1 VASGREHNCRRV
13 VAVLQS
19 HPGISRTDVA
29 RRTGLSRPTVSAL
42 LDQLDA
48 AGLLEQSASGH
59 DAVRAGR
66 PPLRVSLA
74 PGAAYAVGLDIG
86 HDHIRVG
93 VCDLAGR
100 LLCDAYAAEDVDDE
114 PQETLDLACE
124 LASAVLA
131 DAGVGWAS
139 VIGVGV
145 GIAAPVEAGTGALLA
160 NGILPSWAGVQ
171 PAPVLA
177 ERLGVPVRVDNDA
190 NAGALGEH
198 MLGAGRG
205 FDHVAY
211 VRLSAGVGLGLI
223 LNGRPYHGAGIA
235 GELGHV
241 TVVPPALD
249 GAVCR
254 CGNRGCLETVASPV
268 AVAALLER
276 SGHGSVTVDELLALV
291 ASGDRAARRAV
302 GDAGA
307 SVGRAVAAVV
317 NVLNPQ
323 LIVIGGELAGAGE
336 FVLAP
341 LRGALARHAVGPAV
355 DAARVCVGELGER
368 AEVVGAA
375 ALLLSDAPRALA
387 SRLVASG

>member
-1 VASGREHNCRRV
+1 VANGRELNCRRV
-13 VAVLQS
+13 VEVLQN

-48 AGLLEQSASGH
+48 AGLLEQAARNDG
-59 DAVRAGR
+59 VRAGR
-66 PPLRVSLA
+66 PPVKVSLA
-74 PGAAYAVGLDIG
+74 PGAAFAVGLDIG
-86 HDHIRVG
+86 HDHVRVG
-93 VCDLAGR
+93 VCDLAGT
-100 LLCDAYAAEDVDDE
+100 LLCDAFAAEDVDDE
-114 PQETLDLACE
+114 PEETLDLACE
-124 LASAVLA
+124 LVGAVLA
-131 DAGVGWAS
+131 DAGVPWDA

-145 GIAAPVEAGTGALLA
+145 GIAAPVEAGTGALMA

-171 PAPVLA
+171 PGAVLS

-205 FDHVAY
+205 FDHIAY

-241 TVVPPALD
+241 TVVPPTIDAT
-249 GAVCR
+249 VCR

-268 AVAALLER
+268 AVAGLLER
-276 SGHGSVTVDELLALV
+276 SGHGVVSVPGLLELVL
-291 ASGDRAARRAV
+291 SGDRGARRAV
-302 GDAGA
+302 ADAGA
-307 SVGRAVAAVV
+307 LVGRAVAAVV

-336 FVLAP
+336 WILEP

-375 ALLLSDAPRALA
+375 ALLLSEAPRALA
-387 SRLVASG
+387 SRLA